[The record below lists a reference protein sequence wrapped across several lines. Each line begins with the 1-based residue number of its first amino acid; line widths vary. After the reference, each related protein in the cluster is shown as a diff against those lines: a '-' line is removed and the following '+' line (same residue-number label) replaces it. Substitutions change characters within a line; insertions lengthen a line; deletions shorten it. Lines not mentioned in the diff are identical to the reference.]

1 MQAISN
7 KITNNTFKIRFL
19 LIVINERI
27 FCI

>member
-7 KITNNTFKIRFL
+7 KITNNTFKTRFL
-19 LIVINERI
+19 FIVIKERI

>member
-7 KITNNTFKIRFL
+7 KITNNTFKTRFL
-19 LIVINERI
+19 FIVINERI

>member
-19 LIVINERI
+19 FIVITERI